1 MIDVNMLPRELTG
14 YVGHV
19 CGLWFGSYFIDFE
32 PVFVHSTAGIIGEL
46 YEYLVDTVQDNSMN
60 GGLDYEDAE
69 EYAKLAATVPW
80 SMEEIDRVA
89 EQSFRYVS
97 DRTLQVAYALCVLTF
112 DAMFPQKIEVVK
124 PDVRETLLSVAFP
137 HDWQRR
143 MAESDHDRVSVYR
156 MGLECVTKA
165 YDKVFDRYGDADVR
179 AIIRYRDVFSWRLM
193 QYAVFV
199 IGHGIC
205 VDDFQDHAIHDV
217 LPCGYQLWRI
227 TYALRFCLV
236 CAFVVESEF
245 YQLVYNGGCFLGE
258 VEYRH
263 CVSFCDSS

>member
-1 MIDVNMLPRELTG
+1 MIDVNLLPRELTG

-89 EQSFRYVS
+89 
-97 DRTLQVAYALCVLTF
+97 
-112 DAMFPQKIEVVK
+112 
-124 PDVRETLLSVAFP
+124 FP

-143 MAESDHDRVSVYR
+143 MAESDHDRVSAYR

-165 YDKVFDRYGDADVR
+165 YDKMFDR
-179 AIIRYRDVFSWRLM
+179 
-193 QYAVFV
+193 
-199 IGHGIC
+199 
-205 VDDFQDHAIHDV
+205 
-217 LPCGYQLWRI
+217 
-227 TYALRFCLV
+227 
-236 CAFVVESEF
+236 
-245 YQLVYNGGCFLGE
+245 LGE
-258 VEYRH
+258 A
-263 CVSFCDSS
+263 D

>member
-112 DAMFPQKIEVVK
+112 DAMFPQKMEV
-124 PDVRETLLSVAFP
+124 
-137 HDWQRR
+137 
-143 MAESDHDRVSVYR
+143 
-156 MGLECVTKA
+156 
-165 YDKVFDRYGDADVR
+165 
-179 AIIRYRDVFSWRLM
+179 
-193 QYAVFV
+193 
-199 IGHGIC
+199 
-205 VDDFQDHAIHDV
+205 
-217 LPCGYQLWRI
+217 
-227 TYALRFCLV
+227 
-236 CAFVVESEF
+236 
-245 YQLVYNGGCFLGE
+245 
-258 VEYRH
+258 
-263 CVSFCDSS
+263 

>member
-143 MAESDHDRVSVYR
+143 MAESDHDRVSAYR

-165 YDKVFDRYGDADVR
+165 YDKVFDR
-179 AIIRYRDVFSWRLM
+179 
-193 QYAVFV
+193 
-199 IGHGIC
+199 
-205 VDDFQDHAIHDV
+205 
-217 LPCGYQLWRI
+217 
-227 TYALRFCLV
+227 
-236 CAFVVESEF
+236 
-245 YQLVYNGGCFLGE
+245 LGE
-258 VEYRH
+258 A
-263 CVSFCDSS
+263 D

>member
-89 EQSFRYVS
+89 EQSFPLTCLN
-97 DRTLQVAYALCVLTF
+97 RTLQVLTPCVSS
-112 DAMFPQKIEVVK
+112 
-124 PDVRETLLSVAFP
+124 LLMRCS
-137 HDWQRR
+137 
-143 MAESDHDRVSVYR
+143 AENRGCQTGR
-156 MGLECVTKA
+156 A
-165 YDKVFDRYGDADVR
+165 GD
-179 AIIRYRDVFSWRLM
+179 
-193 QYAVFV
+193 
-199 IGHGIC
+199 
-205 VDDFQDHAIHDV
+205 
-217 LPCGYQLWRI
+217 
-227 TYALRFCLV
+227 
-236 CAFVVESEF
+236 VVERG
-245 YQLVYNGGCFLGE
+245 VPA
-258 VEYRH
+258 
-263 CVSFCDSS
+263 

>member
-143 MAESDHDRVSVYR
+143 MAESDHDRVSAYR
-156 MGLECVTKA
+156 MGLEWR
-165 YDKVFDRYGDADVR
+165 FDDVWIEGRFSRGTGTLRHQSEDACR
-179 AIIRYRDVFSWRLM
+179 PFRQCR
-193 QYAVFV
+193 
-199 IGHGIC
+199 
-205 VDDFQDHAIHDV
+205 VD
-217 LPCGYQLWRI
+217 GE
-227 TYALRFCLV
+227 T
-236 CAFVVESEF
+236 
-245 YQLVYNGGCFLGE
+245 LGE
-258 VEYRH
+258 AWRGGTTGRRAGMVGKYAHAACRSGRGRVG
-263 CVSFCDSS
+263 CGGRD